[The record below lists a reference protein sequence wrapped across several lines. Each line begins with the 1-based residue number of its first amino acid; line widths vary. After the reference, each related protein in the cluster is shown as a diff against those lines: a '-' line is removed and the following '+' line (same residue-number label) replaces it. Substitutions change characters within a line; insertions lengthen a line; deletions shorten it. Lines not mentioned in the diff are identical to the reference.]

1 MFASAGRTTHSLP
14 RSGFKWS
21 SVTLRW
27 PGMPVRGA
35 NQKLPLIAPLRWLTF
50 AFEWVACSDSV
61 SGGKEEKN
69 KVKEAESGRGL
80 RRGVS
85 SPVQV
90 SSVPSLWIFS
100 MPVRVSANAVL
111 GYSTLVLLPS
121 SHPQSLSY
129 YSSTSSDGICFRAT
143 DPIYERYESLES
155 VPMKKPYTLD
165 IVAPANSGTNSLSWP
180 VVSNTC
186 RYQHDL
192 CCGGLTPVL

>member
-1 MFASAGRTTHSLP
+1 MRPPPPAALRPSSP
-14 RSGFKWS
+14 RSSALKHLSQQRLGRPDKSGLLCCYSSFFVAAGKWC
-21 SVTLRW
+21 VRRRGPHHTLSASLWVQVELGDLGW

-61 SGGKEEKN
+61 NGGKEEKN
-69 KVKEAESGRGL
+69 KVKEAVSGQGL

-90 SSVPSLWIFS
+90 SSVSSLWIFS

-111 GYSTLVLLPS
+111 GYSALVLLPS

-129 YSSTSSDGICFRAT
+129 YSSTSSD
-143 DPIYERYESLES
+143 
-155 VPMKKPYTLD
+155 
-165 IVAPANSGTNSLSWP
+165 
-180 VVSNTC
+180 
-186 RYQHDL
+186 
-192 CCGGLTPVL
+192 